1 MHLMTIGILQVKQNE
16 LIELMQDK
24 TKTPIQKLTYT
35 MMYDDI
41 TESIKVLN
49 REFFKT
55 DNLN

>member
-1 MHLMTIGILQVKQNE
+1 MHLMTIGILQENQNE

-41 TESIKVLN
+41 TESIKVSN
-49 REFFKT
+49 REFFEVKT
-55 DNLN
+55 